1 MPRGSCIRK
10 WESALAES
18 RDKLGKDTGEIPR
31 LVALTKAAD
40 KVNAMIR
47 NDLLRLR
54 LMGTKPTK
62 ENAALDYFS

>member
-1 MPRGSCIRK
+1 MPRGNCVKK

-18 RDKLGKDTGEIPR
+18 RDKLSKDAGEIPR

-54 LMGTKPTK
+54 LMGAKPTRD
-62 ENAALDYFS
+62 NTALDYFN